1 MKNSKVLASLLIG
14 AAAGA
19 ILGILLAPDKG
30 SETRKK
36 ISKKTGEFGDDIK
49 TKLNDVKET
58 IKTKYDN
65 IKQDANS
72 ILEKEHE
79 AKRNFG

>member
-1 MKNSKVLASLLIG
+1 MKNKNVLASLLLG

-19 ILGILLAPDKG
+19 VLGILLAPDKG
-30 SETRKK
+30 KETRKK
-36 ISKKTGEFGDDIK
+36 ISKKSGEFGDGIK
-49 TKLNDVKET
+49 NKFNDVKET

-65 IKQDANS
+65 IRQDANT

-79 AKRNFG
+79 AKRNFS

>member
-1 MKNSKVLASLLIG
+1 MKNKNVLASLLLG

-19 ILGILLAPDKG
+19 VLGILLAPDKG
-30 SETRKK
+30 KETRKK
-36 ISKKTGEFGDDIK
+36 ISKKTGEFGDGIK
-49 TKLNDVKET
+49 TKFNDVKET

-65 IKQDANS
+65 IRQDANT

-79 AKRNFG
+79 GKRKFS